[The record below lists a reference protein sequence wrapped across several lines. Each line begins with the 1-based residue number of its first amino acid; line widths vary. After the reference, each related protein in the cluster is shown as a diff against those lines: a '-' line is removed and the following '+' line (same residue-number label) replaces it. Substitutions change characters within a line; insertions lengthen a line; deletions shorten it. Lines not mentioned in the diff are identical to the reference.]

1 MKIKSFMILTFFG
14 LVLISC
20 RDNINQQD
28 SENPNIV
35 GTYTKITGNLN
46 GMLTID
52 NSPYLI
58 NANVSVLSGDT
69 LTIKPGV
76 SLFFKQDAR
85 LIILGTILAIGMKE
99 EPILFSYY
107 PDEYW
112 LGISIKNGSSLSRF
126 SFCIIEGV
134 YQPYDGEI
142 SYGAIEVTN
151 SEADIRNC
159 ILRYNFTPYDGGLC
173 LINSQATVV
182 NNIFRSNDANIYGG
196 AMYVQNSIVSI
207 INNSIVDNFSH
218 FKGGAIV
225 FENPTT
231 TEIQNNIFYYNN
243 SFQGDK
249 RIDVIEGDSTKIHQQ
264 YNYLDPDSTTPG
276 FISSTDLHLTSLSVC
291 NDSGN
296 PSEEYNDYN
305 GTRNDQ
311 GAYGGPGG
319 NW

>member
-1 MKIKSFMILTFFG
+1 MKIKSFMILTLFA
-14 LVLISC
+14 LVLNSC
-20 RDNINQQD
+20 RNDINQPD
-28 SENPNIV
+28 NENPNIV
-35 GTYTKITGNLN
+35 GTYTKITGNLS
-46 GMLTID
+46 GTLTID

-58 NANVSVLSGDT
+58 NANVNVLSGDT
-69 LTIKPGV
+69 LSIEPGV
-76 SLFFKQDAR
+76 GLFFRQNTR
-85 LIILGTILAIGMKE
+85 LVIRGTILVNGTKE

-112 LGISIKNGSSLSRF
+112 LGMSIENRNSFSSF

-134 YQPYDGEI
+134 YQSYDGEL
-142 SYGAIEVTN
+142 SYGAIEITN
-151 SEADIRNC
+151 SKAVIRNC
-159 ILRYNFTPYDGGLC
+159 VFQYNFTPYGGGLC
-173 LINSQATVV
+173 LINSEATVI
-182 NNIFRSNDANIYGG
+182 NNIFRSNDADLYGG
-196 AMYVQNSIVSI
+196 AMYVKNSTVSI

-225 FENPTT
+225 FENPNT

-249 RIDVIEGDSTKIHQQ
+249 RIEVIKGDSMKINQQ
-264 YNYLDPDSTTPG
+264 YNYLDPNGTNPG
-276 FISSTDLHLTSLSVC
+276 FISDTDFHLISQSIC
-291 NDSGN
+291 KDSGN
-296 PSEEYNDYN
+296 PAEEYNDYD